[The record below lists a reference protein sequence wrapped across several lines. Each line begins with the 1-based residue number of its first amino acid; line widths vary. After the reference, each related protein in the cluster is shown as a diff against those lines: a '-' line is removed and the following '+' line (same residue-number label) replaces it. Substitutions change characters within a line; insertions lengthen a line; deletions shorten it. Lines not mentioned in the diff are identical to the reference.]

1 MAEPVQGRPPRS
13 RRLAADDLRLWRHV
27 TRDVTPLRAGS
38 LDDEPEPPLPAPDV
52 PAHAPRGPVP
62 PPAHRARP
70 LPELAPGTV
79 ADLDRATAERLRR
92 GALTIDARLDLH
104 GLTQAEAHA
113 ALERFLTGSAAR
125 GRRCV
130 LVITGKGLA
139 DGASRDAMPGGAR
152 GVLRQAVPRWLN
164 QAPNRARILA
174 VMPAQP
180 KHGGAG
186 ALYVLLKRK
195 REG

>member
-1 MAEPVQGRPPRS
+1 MAERPPRS
-13 RRLAADDLRLWRHV
+13 RRLVADDLRLWRHV
-27 TRDVTPLRAGS
+27 TRDVTPLRPVPPRA
-38 LDDEPEPPLPAPDV
+38 DTEPVPPPPPAA
-52 PAHAPRGPVP
+52 PAHAPHAPAPRPAPRAKP
-62 PPAHRARP
+62 PP
-70 LPELAPGTV
+70 ELQPGTI

-92 GALTIDARLDLH
+92 GVLAIDARLDLH

-113 ALERFLTGSAAR
+113 ALERFLAGSAAL

-139 DGASRDAMPGGAR
+139 DGAARDGRR

-180 KHGGAG
+180 KHGGTG

-195 REG
+195 REV

>member
-1 MAEPVQGRPPRS
+1 MAEPPPARPRS

-27 TRDVTPLRAGS
+27 TRDIARLRGDAPPAPPDPAPPPPTPEPSPRTAQPPRRAG
-38 LDDEPEPPLPAPDV
+38 L
-52 PAHAPRGPVP
+52 R
-62 PPAHRARP
+62 
-70 LPELAPGTV
+70 ELQPGTV
-79 ADLDRATAERLRR
+79 TDLDRATAERLRR
-92 GALTIDARLDLH
+92 GALAIDGKLDLH
-104 GLTQAEAHA
+104 GLTQDEAHA
-113 ALERFLTGSAAR
+113 ALERFLSGSAAR

-130 LVITGKGLA
+130 LVITGKGLN
-139 DGASRDAMPGGAR
+139 DGDSDAGAGRAR

-164 QAPNRARILA
+164 EPANRARILA

-195 REG
+195 R

>member
-1 MAEPVQGRPPRS
+1 MAERKSRA
-13 RRLAADDLRLWRHV
+13 RRLAADDLGLWRHA
-27 TRDVTPLRAGS
+27 TRDVAPLRGAAART
-38 LDDEPEPPLPAPDV
+38 DDHEPAETPVTPARTP
-52 PAHAPRGPVP
+52 PVP
-62 PPAHRARP
+62 PPPSRRAPPRD
-70 LPELAPGTV
+70 LQPGTV

-104 GLTQAEAHA
+104 GLNQAEAHT
-113 ALERFLTGSAAR
+113 ALERFLTASAAR

-130 LVITGKGLA
+130 LVITGKGLR
-139 DGASRDAMPGGAR
+139 DGQR
-152 GVLRQAVPRWLN
+152 GVLREAVPRWLN
-164 QAPNRARILA
+164 EAPNRARLLA

-195 REG
+195 RDG

>member
-1 MAEPVQGRPPRS
+1 MVERPAGPKRS

-27 TRDVTPLRAGS
+27 TRDVTRLRGA
-38 LDDEPEPPLPAPDV
+38 EMPAPDE
-52 PAHAPRGPVP
+52 PAAPALVTADP
-62 PPAHRARP
+62 PPRTAPAAARRATP
-70 LPELAPGTV
+70 LPTLEPGTI
-79 ADLDRATAERLRR
+79 ADVDRATGERLRR
-92 GALTIDARLDLH
+92 GALVIDGRLDLH
-104 GLTQAEAHA
+104 GLTQDEAHQ
-113 ALERFLTGSAAR
+113 ALDRFLAGSAAR

-130 LVITGKGLA
+130 LVITGKGLGDGP
-139 DGASRDAMPGGAR
+139 DGARR

-164 QAPNRARILA
+164 ETPNRARIIA

-180 KHGGAG
+180 KHGGSG

>member
-1 MAEPVQGRPPRS
+1 MAEPPAGPTRARPRS
-13 RRLAADDLRLWRHV
+13 RRLAADDLRLWHHV
-27 TRDVTPLRAGS
+27 TRDVARLRGVTPPSPAAAAPPPSESPPSERPERA
-38 LDDEPEPPLPAPDV
+38 PPAP
-52 PAHAPRGPVP
+52 
-62 PPAHRARP
+62 RAR
-70 LPELAPGTV
+70 LPELQPGTV

-92 GALTIDARLDLH
+92 GTFAIDGRLDLH
-104 GLTQAEAHA
+104 GLTQDEAHA
-113 ALERFLTGSAAR
+113 ALARVLAGSIAR

-130 LVITGKGLA
+130 LVITGKGLG
-139 DGASRDAMPGGAR
+139 DGDAGGRSR

-164 QAPNRARILA
+164 EPANRAHLLA

-195 REG
+195 R